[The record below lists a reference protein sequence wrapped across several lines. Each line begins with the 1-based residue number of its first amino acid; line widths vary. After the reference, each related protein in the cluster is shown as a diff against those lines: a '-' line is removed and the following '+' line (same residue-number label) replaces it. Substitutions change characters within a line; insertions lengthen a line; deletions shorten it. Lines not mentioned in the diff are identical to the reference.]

1 MAKNNS
7 TNKSNLS
14 KSSTTSYS
22 SPKPVAKSV
31 TPAPKTSVEAPKKAS
46 VVVPTGEALTAE
58 IRKMAEQ
65 VWEKKGRPQGR
76 DTENWV
82 EAEKIVKAKYGIK

>member
-1 MAKNNS
+1 MAKNNNS
-7 TNKSNLS
+7 KYSSS

-22 SPKPVAKSV
+22 SPKPVAKSSIPDIKA
-31 TPAPKTSVEAPKKAS
+31 TPAATLKKAS